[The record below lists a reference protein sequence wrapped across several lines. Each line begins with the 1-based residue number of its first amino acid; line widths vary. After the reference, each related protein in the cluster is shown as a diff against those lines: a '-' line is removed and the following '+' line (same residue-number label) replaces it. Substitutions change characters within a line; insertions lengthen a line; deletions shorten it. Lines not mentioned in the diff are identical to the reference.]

1 MSHFSLIRI
10 KIKNPNVNLL
20 KKAVELIAKE
30 LNAQV
35 VSQVHDYYGRTMDCV
50 AGVKNADFPRG
61 IGVKINSSGEVEV
74 VGDFWKVRPG
84 AVESFQKMLVQYYTA
99 LAMQSALQ
107 ALGYQVQVNKVN
119 DKIHVRGVALL

>member
-1 MSHFSLIRI
+1 MSHFSLIKV

-20 KKAVELIAKE
+20 KKAVELIAKD

-99 LAMQSALQ
+99 LAIQHSLAQ
-107 ALGYQVQVNKVN
+107 LGYQVQVNKVN

>member
-1 MSHFSLIRI
+1 MSHFSLIKV

-35 VSQVHDYYGRTMDCV
+35 VSQVHDYYGRAMDCV
-50 AGVKNADFPRG
+50 VGIKNADFPRG
-61 IGVKINSSGEVEV
+61 IGVRVNASGEVEV

-84 AVESFQKMLVQYYTA
+84 AVESFQKALVQYYTA
-99 LAMQSALQ
+99 LAIQSALQ
-107 ALGYQVQVNKVN
+107 ALGYQVQLNKVQE
-119 DKIHVRGVALL
+119 KIHIRGVALL